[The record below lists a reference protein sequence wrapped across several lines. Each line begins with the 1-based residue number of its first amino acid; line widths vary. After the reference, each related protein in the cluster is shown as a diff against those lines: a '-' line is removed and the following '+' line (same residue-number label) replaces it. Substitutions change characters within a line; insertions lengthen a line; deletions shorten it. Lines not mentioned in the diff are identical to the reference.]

1 MINCKVIENRRTRF
15 FPLVNAK
22 LVKVIASSLINKFQS
37 LPLAMSK
44 LFSTVNSARH
54 SVPLGGMRDYVHIK
68 KLEMNTVLGPDSW
81 NQLMPQKCLLSL
93 DMGTDFSKSAAT
105 DDLKYSLNY
114 AVISRDLTNFVSK
127 KKNWG
132 SVSNLAKSVSQ
143 FVMDKYSGVECL
155 NLEVQA
161 DTTHIRS
168 DHISCIIQQER
179 GNPESQEFDV
189 VRISELKM
197 LTLIGVFT
205 FERLKKQYVTLD
217 IKLPWPKKA
226 ELPPPVQSI
235 IDNVVKF
242 VEESNFK
249 TVEALVES
257 VSAVIAHN
265 EYFQK
270 FPDSPLVVKVL
281 KLNAITA
288 TEGVG
293 VSCIREPREIAMVNI
308 PYLSSIH
315 ESSDIKFQLSS
326 SQNTPIEGK
335 DTWKRAFL
343 AFGSNIGDRF
353 KHIQMA
359 LQLLSREKTV
369 KLRNISSI
377 FESEPMYFKD
387 QTPFMNGCVDVETLL
402 TPSELLKLCK
412 KIEYEELQRVK
423 HFDNGPRTIDLDIVM
438 FLNSA
443 GEDIIVNEPDLNIPH
458 PRMLERTFVLEP
470 LCELISPVHLHPVTA
485 EPIVDHLKQL
495 YDKQHDE
502 DTLWKLVPLPY
513 RIGVEPRFLKFKTA
527 TKLDEFTGETN
538 RITVSPTY
546 IMAIFNATPDS
557 FSDGGEH
564 FADIESQLN
573 DIIKL
578 CKDAL
583 YLHESVII
591 DVGGCSTR
599 PNSIQASE
607 EEEIRRSIPL
617 IKAIRESTEL
627 PQDKVILS
635 IDTYRSNVAKEAIK
649 VGVDIIN
656 DISGGL
662 FDSNMFTVIAENPEI
677 CYILSHTRGD
687 ISTMNGLAHYEN
699 FALGDSIQ
707 QEFVHNTDIQQL
719 DDLKDKTVLI
729 RNVGQEIGERYIKAI
744 DNGVKRWQILIDPG
758 LGFAKTWKQNL
769 QIIRHIPILKNY
781 SFTMNSNNSQVY
793 VNLRNMPVL
802 LGPSRKKFIGHITKD
817 VDAKQRDFATG
828 AVVASCIG
836 FGSDMVRVH
845 DVKNCSKSIKL
856 ADAIYKGL
864 E

>member
-1 MINCKVIENRRTRF
+1 
-15 FPLVNAK
+15 
-22 LVKVIASSLINKFQS
+22 
-37 LPLAMSK
+37 MSK

-54 SVPLGGMRDYVHIK
+54 SVSLNSMKDYVHIK

-114 AVISRDLTNFVSK
+114 AAISRDLTKFVSK
-127 KKNWG
+127 TKNWG

-143 FVMDKYSGVECL
+143 FVMDKYSGVESL

-168 DHISCIIQQER
+168 DRISCVIQQER
-179 GNPESQEFDV
+179 KNPESQEFDV
-189 VRISELKM
+189 VKISELKM

-205 FERLKKQYVTLD
+205 FERLRKQYVTLD

-226 ELPPPVQSI
+226 ELAPPVQNV
-235 IDNVVKF
+235 IDEVVKF
-242 VEESNFK
+242 VEASNFK

-257 VSAVIAHN
+257 VSGIIAYN
-265 EYFQK
+265 EYFQR
-270 FPDSPLVVKVL
+270 FPDSPIVVKVL

-293 VSCIREPREIAMVNI
+293 VSCIREPRDIRIMKGTGSGQAYET
-308 PYLSSIH
+308 SSANF
-315 ESSDIKFQLSS
+315 DLPS
-326 SQNTPIEGK
+326 SQNTSVGDK

-359 LQLLSREKTV
+359 LKLLSREKTV
-369 KLRNISSI
+369 KLLNVSSI
-377 FESEPMYFKD
+377 FESEPMYFRD
-387 QTPFMNGCVDVETLL
+387 QTAFMNGCVELKTLL
-402 TPSELLKLCK
+402 TPGDLLKLCK

-438 FLNSA
+438 YLNSA
-443 GEDIIVNEPDLNIPH
+443 EEDILINEPDLNIPH

-470 LCELISPVHLHPVTA
+470 LCELISPCHLHPVTA
-485 EPIVDHLKQL
+485 EPIVNHLEQI
-495 YDKQHDE
+495 YEKQHDE
-502 DTLWKLVPLPY
+502 DNLWKLVPLPY
-513 RIGVEPRFLKFKTA
+513 CDGAEPRFLKFKNVTNI
-527 TKLDEFTGETN
+527 DEFTGEAK
-538 RITVSPTY
+538 RITISPTY
-546 IMAIFNATPDS
+546 IMGIFNATPDS

-564 FADIESQLN
+564 FADIQSQLKYV
-573 DIIKL
+573 IKM
-578 CKDAL
+578 CKEAL
-583 YLHESVII
+583 YLHETVII
-591 DVGGCSTR
+591 DIGGCSTR

-607 EEEIRRSIPL
+607 AEEMQRTIPL
-617 IKAIRESTEL
+617 IKAIRENSDL
-627 PQDKVILS
+627 PQQKLILS
-635 IDTYRSNVAKEAIK
+635 IDTYRSNVAKEAIAA
-649 VGVDIIN
+649 GVDIIN

-662 FDSNMFTVIAENPEI
+662 FDGNMFSVIAENPEV

-687 ISTMNGLAHYEN
+687 ISTMNKLTHYEDPV
-699 FALGDSIQ
+699 LGECIQ
-707 QEFVHNTDIQQL
+707 QEFVNNTDIQQL
-719 DDLKDKTVLI
+719 EKLKDGTTLI
-729 RNVGQEIGERYIKAI
+729 RNIGQEIGKRYIEAI
-744 DNGVKRWQILIDPG
+744 GSGVKRWQIIMDPG
-758 LGFAKTWKQNL
+758 LGFAKDWKQNV
-769 QIIRHIPILKNY
+769 QIIRQIPFLKNY
-781 SFTMNSNNSQVY
+781 SFIMNSQDSRVY
-793 VNLRNMPVL
+793 INLRNIPVL

-817 VDAKQRDFATG
+817 VDAKDRNFATG
-828 AVVASCIG
+828 TVVASCIG

-856 ADAIYKGL
+856 ADAIYKGS